1 VVIDVGGEYS
11 MYATDITRTLPV
23 SGKFSAR
30 QREIYNIVL
39 GAQQAAIAAFQPGKS
54 TLRREGPNS
63 LYKTAYDYINSHG
76 KDLHG
81 KPLGDYFIH
90 GLSHYVGL
98 NVPDAGDYSVP
109 IGPGMVFTIEPGLYI
124 PEENLGVRIEDM
136 FYVDKNGKLVKL
148 TAALPS
154 TAEEV
159 EKRVTGE

>member
-1 VVIDVGGEYS
+1 MD
-11 MYATDITRTLPV
+11 AFV
-23 SGKFSAR
+23 S
-30 QREIYNIVL
+30 
-39 GAQQAAIAAFQPGKS
+39 GKS
-54 TLRREGPNS
+54 TLAASSEAS
-63 LYKTAYDYINSHG
+63 LQRVARKYINTHG

-98 NVPDAGDYSVP
+98 NVHDAGDYSVP
-109 IGPGMVFTIEPGLYI
+109 IGPGMVFTIEPGIYI

-136 FYVDKNGKLVKL
+136 FYVDKDGKLVKL

-159 EKRVTGE
+159 EKLVTGK